1 MSNKE
6 TYRVTEGDR
15 LFFRLSKSGK
25 GVYVTNE
32 QAEFGLRGNFEH
44 VKAVLK
50 GQKDYA
56 VLEVR
61 AKHHFKT
68 IEDRIEAEE
77 IEDEW

>member
-1 MSNKE
+1 MANEK
-6 TYRVTEGDR
+6 TYRVADGDR

-32 QAEFGLRGNFEH
+32 QKEFGLRGNFEH

-50 GQKDYA
+50 GEKDYA

-61 AKHHFKT
+61 PKQNFKT
-68 IEDRIEAEE
+68 PVAEPDEEDS
-77 IEDEW
+77 DEYW